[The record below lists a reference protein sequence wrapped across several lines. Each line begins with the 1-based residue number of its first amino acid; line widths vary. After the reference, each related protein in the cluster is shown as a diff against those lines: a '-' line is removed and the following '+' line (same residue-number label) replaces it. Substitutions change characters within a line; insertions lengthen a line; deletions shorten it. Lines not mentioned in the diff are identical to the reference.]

1 MQVYT
6 YNPVTGELIGISE
19 AEESPLEP
27 DTFLMPAYSTEIAPP
42 EFNPQT
48 EIIYFDTNLNLWR
61 KQDIETEP
69 PVPLISENDAAILK
83 EELLIMQQKKANV
96 LEKLGLSQSEI
107 SLLLVNLPT
116 ENIIN
121 DLIGQPVPEGGIPSL
136 LHPEDK

>member
-19 AEESPLEP
+19 ADESPLEP
-27 DTFLMPAYSTEIAPP
+27 GTFLMPAYSTEIAPP

-48 EIIYFDTNLNLWR
+48 EMIYFDTNLNLWR

-69 PVPLISENDAAILK
+69 PVPLISENDVAILK

-107 SLLLVNLPT
+107 SLLLVKLPT
-116 ENIIN
+116 QKDID
-121 DLIGQPVPEGGIPSL
+121 DLIGQPLPENGIPTL
-136 LHPEDK
+136 LMPE